1 MIAGW
6 TEGLQLMAEGG
17 KATLTIPSELGYGT
31 SGAHAASA
39 LSHPQRAAD
48 LAPEPG
54 LAVRAGSPPTI
65 PGGATLIFEVELIK
79 VH

>member
-31 SGAHAASA
+31 SGIHAA
-39 LSHPQRAAD
+39 RAPRI
-48 LAPEPG
+48 LRP
-54 LAVRAGSPPTI
+54 LTRHLNLIWLRAQARRPRSR
-65 PGGATLIFEVELIK
+65 GARR
-79 VH
+79 

>member
-31 SGAHAASA
+31 SGIYAAGA
-39 LSHPQRAAD
+39 LSHPQTADPASEPHLAA
-48 LAPEPG
+48 
-54 LAVRAGSPPTI
+54 RAGSPPTI

-79 VH
+79 VQ